1 MPIYRFLIFSI
12 LFTSSYAIVEQKYNE
27 TKALQQVLDFV
38 LPTFKIP
45 DLLNPDKKDE
55 SPSIKIPNILPT
67 ALPTINIIPKA
78 VPTIKIPEIIPKTL
92 PTLPPF
98 KLPTVKLPTLPHLLP
113 TALPTLPP
121 FKLPTIKLPTLPH
134 LLPTAFPTLFPPK
147 PKDSPEGITPNTPYT
162 LPYPLPSDLAP
173 IPFLENNTNVNTN
186 IICDICENAVTIV
199 KTRIMSFEKVV
210 RVKITGALGKVCD
223 LLLSIPQLMILA
235 TPCNLFKANIIDKAF
250 QKWDAFENSIQP
262 ETFCKHVPFCK

>member
-98 KLPTVKLPTLPHLLP
+98 KLPTVKLPTVSSFPTDYPSIQLHFQLPHLLP

-121 FKLPTIKLPTLPH
+121 FKLPTIKLPTVSSIPIENPRLPH

-147 PKDSPEGITPNTPYT
+147 PKDSPE
-162 LPYPLPSDLAP
+162 
-173 IPFLENNTNVNTN
+173 TN